1 MDRLAA
7 MEVFVRVV
15 DSGSFSG
22 AARQLHIGQ
31 PAVSK
36 TIAQLEDRLGVRLLL
51 RSTHGLKTTEAG
63 CDFYSRAK
71 RSIDAAEEAEMA
83 ARGAAAT
90 LSGRLRFSAPLTF
103 ACLHIMP
110 RLPAFLAEHP
120 LLDID
125 ACLSDHD
132 IDLVAAGLDVAVLPG
147 RLADST
153 VTARKIGECQ
163 RRVVATPAYFAA
175 RGMPRAPADLLRHQA
190 VIYEQRDGG
199 AAWTFRQST
208 SETTITMNGR
218 VRVSASEGLR
228 AAVLAG
234 LGFAVATEWLF
245 GPELE
250 SGAVVSALQNWLL
263 PPAVLW
269 VVFPA
274 GRHSNAKARAF
285 ARFIQ
290 LEISRSGRKDQSSDA
305 RTWGCGPHYPW
316 QGERA
321 KVLVE

>member
-1 MDRLAA
+1 M
-7 MEVFVRVV
+7 
-15 DSGSFSG
+15 
-22 AARQLHIGQ
+22 
-31 PAVSK
+31 
-36 TIAQLEDRLGVRLLL
+36 
-51 RSTHGLKTTEAG
+51 
-63 CDFYSRAK
+63 
-71 RSIDAAEEAEMA
+71 
-83 ARGAAAT
+83 
-90 LSGRLRFSAPLTF
+90 
-103 ACLHIMP
+103 
-110 RLPAFLAEHP
+110 
-120 LLDID
+120 
-125 ACLSDHD
+125 
-132 IDLVAAGLDVAVLPG
+132 AVLPG

-250 SGAVVSALQNWLL
+250 SGAVVSALPNWLL

-274 GRHSNAKARAF
+274 GKQSSVKALAF
-285 ARFIQ
+285 ASFIQ
-290 LEISRSGRKDQSSDA
+290 LDVSESGSKDRSSGA
-305 RTWGCGPHYPW
+305 RMWDCSLPIPLARR
-316 QGERA
+316 ERERESKGSNGMNRQKLA
-321 KVLVE
+321 STA